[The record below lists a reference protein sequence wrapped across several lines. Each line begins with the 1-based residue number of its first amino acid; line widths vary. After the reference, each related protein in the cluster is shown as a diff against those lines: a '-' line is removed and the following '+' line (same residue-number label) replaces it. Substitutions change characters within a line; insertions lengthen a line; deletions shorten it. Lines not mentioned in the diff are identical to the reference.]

1 MRAKRK
7 RQIRVIALIKH
18 SDVYDPV
25 DKLRPINLV
34 VYTELYKHWRDRE
47 TEG

>member
-1 MRAKRK
+1 MMAKRK
-7 RQIRVIALIKH
+7 RQIRVISLTKH
-18 SDVYDPV
+18 SDVYKPV
-25 DKLRPINLV
+25 DKLRPRNLV

>member
-7 RQIRVIALIKH
+7 WQRRVIALSRH
-18 SDVYDPV
+18 SDVYEPV
-25 DKLRPINLV
+25 DKLRPRNLV

-47 TEG
+47 TDG